1 MQVDA
6 PFGAATVPSTRRRVR
21 SRQPDAAVAARREL
35 GVQLAVLRDAA
46 RLTQEELARRVGYV
60 RSTVGNVETGRQR
73 VPRRFWI
80 QCDQILATSGVLT
93 EAHDRIEG
101 LERQAALTAA
111 TDPPVAVVD
120 GAPWPARPGEDV
132 DPGLVLHWSRLLR
145 VLAGVHNLLG
155 PGHVHD
161 AVCRESSVIR
171 RYRNDAVGNLRTGLL
186 AVEARWAEF
195 ASWTADN
202 IGDHQAAIHWL
213 DRALSLAR
221 QAAHAPMTAYAIMRQ
236 AQQAADRLDGA
247 RAAAL
252 AATAAATAAL
262 TDRDRALCA
271 VRQAQG
277 HALQGDRH
285 ACSIAIKTAYRL
297 IVRAGASGPAGDDPD
312 TIGAHCSLPYVRAH
326 EAYCTLRLGRAPDA
340 VRILEDVLG
349 SWPQDLRQD
358 EALARA
364 WLAQSYSAT
373 HRLAE
378 AGAEAGRALALTT
391 TTFSARTIRIL
402 AQLDV
407 RLATTA
413 GISEVERFRAAFSV
427 ATLTRTM

>member
-6 PFGAATVPSTRRRVR
+6 PCGAATVPSTRRAR
-21 SRQPDAAVAARREL
+21 SRQPDVAVGARRQL

-46 RLTQEELARRVGYV
+46 RLTQAELARRVGYV

-80 QCDQILATSGVLT
+80 QCDQILATGGVLT
-93 EAHDRIEG
+93 EAHDRIEE

-111 TDPPVAVVD
+111 TDPPLAVVD
-120 GAPWPARPGEDV
+120 GAPWPARPGADV

-155 PGHVHD
+155 PGQVHD

-171 RYRNDAVGNLRTGLL
+171 RYRDDAVGDLRTGLL

-202 IGDHQAAIHWL
+202 IGDHQAASFWL
-213 DRALSLAR
+213 ERALGLAR
-221 QAAHAPMTAYAIMRQ
+221 QAAHAPMTAYVVMRQ
-236 AQQAADRLDGA
+236 AQQAADRHDGA

-252 AATAAATAAL
+252 ATTAAATAAL
-262 TDRDRALCA
+262 SDRDRALCA
-271 VRQAQG
+271 IRQAQG

-285 ACSIAIKTAYRL
+285 ACSTTIKTAYRL
-297 IVRAGASGPAGDDPD
+297 IARAGASGPADDDPD

-326 EAYCTLRLGRAPDA
+326 EAYCALRLGRAPDA

-364 WLAQSYSAT
+364 WLAQAYLTA

-391 TTFSARTIRIL
+391 TTFSARTVRIL
-402 AQLDV
+402 AQLDA
-407 RLATTA
+407 RLAATP
-413 GISEVERFRAAFSV
+413 GIGEVERFRVAFSV

>member
-1 MQVDA
+1 M
-6 PFGAATVPSTRRRVR
+6 
-21 SRQPDAAVAARREL
+21 
-35 GVQLAVLRDAA
+35 
-46 RLTQEELARRVGYV
+46 
-60 RSTVGNVETGRQR
+60 
-73 VPRRFWI
+73 
-80 QCDQILATSGVLT
+80 
-93 EAHDRIEG
+93 
-101 LERQAALTAA
+101 
-111 TDPPVAVVD
+111 
-120 GAPWPARPGEDV
+120 
-132 DPGLVLHWSRLLR
+132 
-145 VLAGVHNLLG
+145 
-155 PGHVHD
+155 
-161 AVCRESSVIR
+161 IR

-186 AVEARWAEF
+186 AVEARWVEF

-202 IGDHQAAIHWL
+202 IGDHQAAVYWL

-262 TDRDRALCA
+262 MDRDRALCA

-285 ACSIAIKTAYRL
+285 ACSTAIKTAYRL
-297 IVRAGASGPAGDDPD
+297 IVRAGASGHADDDPD

-326 EAYCTLRLGRAPDA
+326 EAYCALRLGRAPDA
-340 VRILEDVLG
+340 VGILEDVLG
-349 SWPQDLRQD
+349 SWPQELRQD

-364 WLAQSYSAT
+364 WLAQSYWAT

-413 GISEVERFRAAFSV
+413 GISEVERFRAAFSI

>member
-1 MQVDA
+1 MQGDTPSGV
-6 PFGAATVPSTRRRVR
+6 ATGPSVRRRAR
-21 SRQPDAAVAARREL
+21 SCRPAEAVGARREL

-93 EAHDRIEG
+93 EAYDRVEM

-111 TDPPVAVVD
+111 TDPPAAVVD
-120 GAPWPARPGEDV
+120 AAPWPAPPSADV
-132 DPGLVLHWSRLLR
+132 DPGLVLHWARLLR

-155 PGHVHD
+155 PGQVHD
-161 AVCRESSVIR
+161 AVCRESSLIR
-171 RYRNDAVGNLRTGLL
+171 RYRNDAVGDLRTGLL

-202 IGDHQAAIHWL
+202 IGDHQAASFWL
-213 DRALSLAR
+213 DRALGLAR
-221 QAAHAPMTAYAIMRQ
+221 QAAHGPMTAYVVMRQ
-236 AQQAADRLDGA
+236 AQEAADRHDGA
-247 RAAAL
+247 KAAAL

-262 TDRDRALCA
+262 SDRDRALCA
-271 VRQAQG
+271 IREAQG
-277 HALQGDRH
+277 HALRGDRR
-285 ACSIAIKTAYRL
+285 ACSTAIKTAYRL
-297 IVRAGASGPAGDDPD
+297 IARAGTSGPLNDDPD
-312 TIGAHCSLPYVRAH
+312 TIGTHCGLPYVRAH
-326 EAYCTLRLGRAPDA
+326 EAYCALRLGRALDA
-340 VRILEDVLG
+340 VQILEDVLG

-364 WLAQSYSAT
+364 WLAHAYLAT

-378 AGAEAGRALALTT
+378 AGVEADRALALTT
-391 TTFSARTIRIL
+391 TTFSARTTRIL

-407 RLATTA
+407 RLATTP
-413 GISEVERFRAAFSV
+413 GISEVERFRAAFSL
-427 ATLTRTM
+427 ATLARTM